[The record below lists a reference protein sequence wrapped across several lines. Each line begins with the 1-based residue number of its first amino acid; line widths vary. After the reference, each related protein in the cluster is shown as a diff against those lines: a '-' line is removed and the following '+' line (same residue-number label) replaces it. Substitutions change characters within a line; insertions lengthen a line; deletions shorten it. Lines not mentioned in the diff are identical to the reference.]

1 MSHVS
6 KSLFFVPLLV
16 LLVTELLGQTDLRS
30 GFIIDLEN
38 DTTFI
43 QVENRANK
51 NNYVSCRINSNDNTQ
66 EYYPG
71 EIKGYGF
78 VGGRFFTSAIVDSV
92 FVEVLIDGY
101 ISLYRLDKV
110 FYVKKNEKL
119 YKLEFAK
126 IRVEREGGVFT
137 SEDKRW
143 RGYLSYFVSD
153 CLDNFGERIAEID
166 FHEKD
171 ITQLI
176 KDYHL
181 CTDKQFVEI
190 KQGKEWVKTHIG
202 ANIGII
208 SSNLS
213 FGKVYNYR
221 YLPKSFNS
229 LSPIIG
235 LSFIFYSPR
244 IDERTALQTEANIF
258 KSSFESFYEEGGFQP
273 GQHRVFVDLVS
284 LSIPVLFRYNIPFS
298 KTTLN
303 VNAGFV
309 YNRYLSKKLVLKSS
323 YWISNELVPIF
334 DRQPFDMKNHAV
346 GFSGG
351 LGAQRTYG
359 KLNFTM
365 ALRYTYFRDLQPLSE
380 IKSFYI
386 DDNRWSILLT
396 IRKD

>member
-1 MSHVS
+1 MS
-6 KSLFFVPLLV
+6 KSLFLLLLFVFLSM
-16 LLVTELLGQTDLRS
+16 ELLSQTDLRE

-43 QVENRANK
+43 QVEYRANK
-51 NNYVSCRINSNDNTQ
+51 NNYVSCRINSNNNTQ

-78 VGGRFFTSAIVDSV
+78 VEGRYYTSSILDSV

-101 ISLYRLDKV
+101 ISLYRIDKV
-110 FYVKKNEKL
+110 FYVKKNEEL
-119 YKLEFAK
+119 HKLESAK
-126 IRVEREGGVFT
+126 IRVEREGGVYT

-143 RGYLSYFVSD
+143 RGYLSYFISD
-153 CLDNFGERIAEID
+153 CLENYGERIAEID

-176 KDYHL
+176 RDYHI
-181 CTDKQFVEI
+181 CADKQFIEI

-244 IDERTALQTEANIF
+244 IDERTALQTETNFF

-284 LSIPVLFRYNIPFS
+284 LSIPVLFRYSIPFS
-298 KTTLN
+298 KTNLN
-303 VNAGFV
+303 VNVGFV

-334 DRQPFDMKNHAV
+334 DRQPFDMKNHAT
-346 GFSGG
+346 GLSGG
-351 LGAQRTYG
+351 LGVQRSIG
-359 KLNFTM
+359 KLNFNM
-365 ALRYTYFRDLQPLSE
+365 ALRYTYFRDLQPRSE

-386 DDNRWSILLT
+386 DDNRWSILIT

>member
-1 MSHVS
+1 MSPMS
-6 KSLFFVPLLV
+6 KSLFLLLLFVFLSM
-16 LLVTELLGQTDLRS
+16 ELLSQTDLRE

-43 QVENRANK
+43 QVEYRANK
-51 NNYVSCRINSNDNTQ
+51 NNYVSCRINSNNNTQ

-78 VGGRFFTSAIVDSV
+78 VEGRYYTSSILDSV

-101 ISLYRLDKV
+101 ISLYRIDKV
-110 FYVKKNEKL
+110 FYVKKNEEL
-119 YKLEFAK
+119 HKLESAK
-126 IRVEREGGVFT
+126 IRVEREGGVYT

-143 RGYLSYFVSD
+143 RGYLSYFISD
-153 CLDNFGERIAEID
+153 CLENYGERIAEID

-176 KDYHL
+176 RDYHI
-181 CTDKQFVEI
+181 CADKQFIEI

-244 IDERTALQTEANIF
+244 IDERTALQTETNFF

-284 LSIPVLFRYNIPFS
+284 LSIPVLFRYSIPFS
-298 KTTLN
+298 KTNLN
-303 VNAGFV
+303 VNVGFV

-334 DRQPFDMKNHAV
+334 DRQPFDMKNHAT
-346 GFSGG
+346 GLSGG
-351 LGAQRTYG
+351 LGVQRSIG
-359 KLNFTM
+359 KLNFNM
-365 ALRYTYFRDLQPLSE
+365 ALRYTYFRDLQPRSE

-386 DDNRWSILLT
+386 DDNRWSILIT

>member
-1 MSHVS
+1 MLHY
-6 KSLFFVPLLV
+6 PLC
-16 LLVTELLGQTDLRS
+16 VTGVKEFIFRASPCSPRYELLGQTDLRE

-92 FVEVLIDGY
+92 FVEVLIEGY

-110 FYVKKNEKL
+110 FYVKKNEEL
-119 YKLEFAK
+119 YKLEFTK

-153 CLDNFGERIAEID
+153 CLDNFGERIAEIN

-171 ITQLI
+171 ITQLV

-181 CTDKQFVEI
+181 CADKQFVEI
-190 KQGKEWVKTHIG
+190 KQGKEWVKTHVG
-202 ANIGII
+202 ANIGMI

-221 YLPKSFNS
+221 YLPKRFNS

-244 IDERTALQTEANIF
+244 IDERTALQVETNIF

-284 LSIPVLFRYNIPFS
+284 LSIPVLFRYSFPFS

-303 VNAGFV
+303 VNAGFI
-309 YNRYLSKKLVLKSS
+309 YNR
-323 YWISNELVPIF
+323 
-334 DRQPFDMKNHAV
+334 
-346 GFSGG
+346 
-351 LGAQRTYG
+351 
-359 KLNFTM
+359 
-365 ALRYTYFRDLQPLSE
+365 
-380 IKSFYI
+380 
-386 DDNRWSILLT
+386 
-396 IRKD
+396 